1 MGTGNSA
8 AHHFELL
15 RSRDSSDPFNSRRGE
30 SRRNGL
36 ESPPELPATIPWA
49 SSWGKS
55 GKRKAGAD
63 EIASHIAIIFRP
75 LRLVP
80 RLVTGPLGSR
90 SML

>member
-1 MGTGNSA
+1 MGTGNNA

-49 SSWGKS
+49 SLGNQEKVNKKS
-55 GKRKAGAD
+55 RG
-63 EIASHIAIIFRP
+63 I
-75 LRLVP
+75 
-80 RLVTGPLGSR
+80 T
-90 SML
+90 